1 MTTSETKLTDEVK
14 AMIGVE
20 GELAE
25 ASWYLI
31 ENEGVRR
38 FTQAVMDP
46 DPRFWDEE
54 YAKKF

>member
-20 GELAE
+20 GELAD

-31 ENEGVRR
+31 ENE
-38 FTQAVMDP
+38 
-46 DPRFWDEE
+46 
-54 YAKKF
+54 